1 MKKILK
7 EKKIKSNGWTL
18 LDAIITI
25 SCFSLLL
32 LFFIPIVYLRLEK
45 RKNYSYSGEFLQ
57 MLSHPK
63 IEKYVEENNILENGV
78 SYEELELI
86 KKEYKKVTSIP

>member
-1 MKKILK
+1 MKKTLK

-18 LDAIITI
+18 LDAIITM

-32 LFFIPIVYLRLEK
+32 LFFIPIVYLKLEK

-63 IEKYVEENNILENGV
+63 IEKYVEENNILKNGV
-78 SYEELELI
+78 SYEEFESV
-86 KKEYKKVTSIP
+86 KQEYKKLTLIP